1 MRALGPLVLLLTG
14 VVTLRLAISGSYT
27 AYVRV
32 GMFWALVSSGALLA
46 ALGLLG
52 LWQLRGRRPERAAE
66 DGEHH
71 GEDSGEDGGHGGHAH
86 AGPPGVAYLLLL
98 PLVVA
103 YAVAPPSL
111 GAYSAEL
118 SAGSVLPEV
127 RAGFAPLEPGS
138 DGVADVGLAEAVRRT
153 SQDVS
158 TVQDQPLRVTGFV
171 VPDEPGHVLLTR
183 FVIRCCAADGTPA
196 QVRLALPP
204 GTPELAAD
212 QWLEV
217 VMTLE
222 AARGPEDTAP
232 AFVAESVRP
241 VDVPDDPYET

>member
-14 VVTLRLAISGSYT
+14 VVTLRLAVSGSYT

-32 GMFWALVSSGALLA
+32 GMFWALVGSGALLA

-52 LWQLRGRRPERAAE
+52 LWQLRGGRTEHADADADARAGAA
-66 DGEHH
+66 DEHEGAH
-71 GEDSGEDGGHGGHAH
+71 AHAH

-98 PLVVA
+98 PLLVA

-127 RAGFAPLEPGS
+127 RTGFAPLEPGT

-153 SQDVS
+153 SQDVT
-158 TVQDQPLRVTGFV
+158 TVRDQPLRVTGFV
-171 VPDEPGHVLLTR
+171 VPDQAGEVLLTR

-196 QVRLALPP
+196 QVRLTLPP
-204 GTPELAAD
+204 GTPELPAD

-222 AARGPEDTAP
+222 APRGPQDTAP
-232 AFVAESVRP
+232 AFVAQSVRP
-241 VDVPDDPYET
+241 VDAPDDPYET